1 MRGGRRAQHTY
12 PGRRRTSYAPRP
24 GCLGRRPG
32 CGSPESNLGE
42 IGQWGAAVPAVAAAS
57 RSGRQPWMPATT
69 LPRPRWLRGA
79 VRLHPGPGGES
90 EPPAEAPRA
99 IAGLTAT
106 QARAQVCP
114 GSLPFPTKL
123 WVTLVVLPRDPA
135 GLRALNL
142 RSQAG
147 PGHAPGIS
155 ELGPSTWPQPWA
167 GSRPRR
173 VGPGTEPGPQGTVTI
188 VIFKTHVVTTSC

>member
-1 MRGGRRAQHTY
+1 MGSSGSGCGRRLSVGEAALDAGHHFAAS
-12 PGRRRTSYAPRP
+12 PVAKGCRPAAPRP
-24 GCLGRRPG
+24 WRR
-32 CGSPESNLGE
+32 
-42 IGQWGAAVPAVAAAS
+42 
-57 RSGRQPWMPATT
+57 
-69 LPRPRWLRGA
+69 
-79 VRLHPGPGGES
+79 VRA
-90 EPPAEAPRA
+90 PAEAPRA

-155 ELGPSTWPQPWA
+155 ELGPEHVAAALGWLPPQARRARHRAWP
-167 GSRPRR
+167 
-173 VGPGTEPGPQGTVTI
+173 PGHCHYCH
-188 VIFKTHVVTTSC
+188 F

>member
-1 MRGGRRAQHTY
+1 MGSSGSGCGRRLSVGEAALDGGHHFAAS
-12 PGRRRTSYAPRP
+12 PVAKGCRPAAPRP
-24 GCLGRRPG
+24 WRR
-32 CGSPESNLGE
+32 
-42 IGQWGAAVPAVAAAS
+42 
-57 RSGRQPWMPATT
+57 
-69 LPRPRWLRGA
+69 
-79 VRLHPGPGGES
+79 VRA
-90 EPPAEAPRA
+90 PAEAPRA

-123 WVTLVVLPRDPA
+123 WVTLVVLPRDPV

-155 ELGPSTWPQPWA
+155 ELGPNTWPQPWA
-167 GSRPRR
+167 GSRPRH